1 MDDVVSSIQ
10 YDIDEM
16 SRLARRTMALLT
28 ASDRSTS
35 PIRYRSVL
43 EEAIRIRVLWASHVR
58 LSQKI
63 YAFILSRDPRFKSCL
78 NEFETEQQHLTHEL
92 NLLTPKQWPRS
103 THLGLN
109 SLRMRAF
116 HALPLVMRQLER
128 EELTVLALLRRWVY
142 GGATTSAAIIE
153 HESRGVTHEIA
164 SA

>member
-1 MDDVVSSIQ
+1 MHDVVSCIQ

-16 SRLARRTMALLT
+16 ARLAKRTMALLA

-35 PIRYRSVL
+35 PIRYRSAV
-43 EEAIRIRVLWASHVR
+43 EETIRIRVLWASHVR
-58 LSQKI
+58 LSHEI
-63 YAFILSRDPRFKSCL
+63 YAFILLRDPRFKGCL
-78 NEFETEQQHLTHEL
+78 NEFEAEQQDLTREL
-92 NLLTPKQWPRS
+92 QLLTPVQWPRS
-103 THLGLN
+103 THSGLN
-109 SLRMRAF
+109 SLRVRAYQT
-116 HALPLVMRQLER
+116 LPRMMRQLER

>member
-1 MDDVVSSIQ
+1 MHDVVSNIQ

-16 SRLARRTMALLT
+16 SRLAKRTMALLT

-35 PIRYRSVL
+35 PIRYRAVL

-58 LSQKI
+58 LSHEI
-63 YAFILSRDPRFKSCL
+63 YEFIISRDPRFKSCL
-78 NEFETEQQHLTHEL
+78 NKFEEEQQHLTREL
-92 NLLTPKQWPRS
+92 KLLTPTQWPRS

-109 SLRMRAF
+109 SLRVRAF

-142 GGATTSAAIIE
+142 GGATTNAAIIE
-153 HESRGVTHEIA
+153 HESRGVVHEVA